1 MKTRLVDAIR
11 PILPQIRTTPY
22 GRRIQAKL
30 QGAEGRPAITTNGSN
45 GAAQTTEASTQQ
57 QLPLRQLHA
66 RSLSNASATAF
77 PNGNAV
83 GAYGPGGFAPS
94 TRAPVTVF
102 PSSTQIATA
111 GISTQ
116 GYAGPPP
123 APQQPG
129 NGYPFGRGNGAQGA
143 QTSQGSQ
150 APQQPQPQQGGQQ
163 QPQQQ
168 GNYF

>member
-1 MKTRLVDAIR
+1 
-11 PILPQIRTTPY
+11 IRTTPY

-30 QGAEGRPAITTNGSN
+30 QGAEGRPAIATNGST
-45 GAAQTTEASTQQ
+45 GAAQVTEAAPQQ

-83 GAYGPGGFAPS
+83 GAYGTGGFAPS
-94 TRAPVTVF
+94 TRAPATAF

-111 GISTQ
+111 GISAQ

-123 APQQPG
+123 PQQPG

-143 QTSQGSQ
+143 QGAQSVQP
-150 APQQPQPQQGGQQ
+150 PQQPQQQQGGQQ

-168 GNYF
+168 QGNYF